1 MFLADAAQR
10 VPYVLYI
17 SAQQKLQFEFE
28 KNLKIILTI
37 CIPQKY
43 FSCISTFS
51 WLSRSKIPLLPQIFL
66 LNVQTYLGI

>member
-17 SAQQKLQFEFE
+17 SARQKLQFEFE
-28 KNLKIILTI
+28 KNLKITLTI

-51 WLSRSKIPLLPQIFL
+51 
-66 LNVQTYLGI
+66 